1 VFWNEKYFEKQSSI
15 TLPNRHKSAMPKYFS
30 YVKKINLTR
39 NVTNDIYIYIYR
51 GKLIIRNQNLE
62 FKLKKQSI
70 NSNEIYNLNG
80 TTLMIRHVHGLSC
93 PMNGGRDR

>member
-1 VFWNEKYFEKQSSI
+1 MFWNEKYFEKQSSI
-15 TLPNRHKSAMPKYFS
+15 TLPNRHKSAMPKYFF

-39 NVTNDIYIYIYR
+39 NVTNDIYIY
-51 GKLIIRNQNLE
+51 IRNQNLE

>member
-15 TLPNRHKSAMPKYFS
+15 TLPNRHKSTMPKYFS

-39 NVTNDIYIYIYR
+39 NVTNDIYIY
-51 GKLIIRNQNLE
+51 IRNQNLE

>member
-1 VFWNEKYFEKQSSI
+1 
-15 TLPNRHKSAMPKYFS
+15 MPKYFF
-30 YVKKINLTR
+30 YVRKINLTR
-39 NVTNDIYIYIYR
+39 SVTHDIYFD
-51 GKLIIRNQNLE
+51 LE